1 MPNSNVSQGTR
12 IVIITVPNQLLVC
25 CADVGQMLPAG
36 ARTIQHAIFDNA
48 NTSTYSLKIDKRKND
63 IRFGFAVADTLDV
76 LSGEGGTV
84 TGDLNGDGVQE
95 TFRDCTSREGVHLTI
110 WSGEPLK
117 GSKLWHAYF
126 YLGYDT
132 EPSCVDRDFQ

>member
-1 MPNSNVSQGTR
+1 
-12 IVIITVPNQLLVC
+12 
-25 CADVGQMLPAG
+25 MLPAG
-36 ARTIQHAIFDNA
+36 ARTIQHAIFFNA